1 MLCVHNPDERFPMKI
16 RKHVALTAVLLGTLL
31 TAGCGNTP
39 PTDNRGSAVPRDS
52 DDQPVSSDTFV
63 QTLPD
68 GKTVLCVWAQA
79 DFRSGGLSCDWEGV
93 DRGN

>member
-1 MLCVHNPDERFPMKI
+1 MKI
-16 RKHVALTAVLLGTLL
+16 RKSITLTAVLLGTLL
-31 TAGCGNTP
+31 VTGCGVETP
-39 PTDNRGSAVPRDS
+39 QDGNQGNSVPRDNN
-52 DDQPVSSDTFV
+52 DPISSDTFV